1 MQKSSIQYILK
12 LSIPIFFANLAI
24 PMVGIIDTALMGN
37 LGSLSYL
44 SATSVAANLFS
55 MIFWSFGFLRMGTV
69 GMVSQA
75 NGRNDYTEILNI
87 VVRNLL
93 FVLAISI
100 TIILLQNLILSLS
113 LKIFD
118 LSEATRNLYEQY
130 FKIRVYSAP
139 GELTLYIITGL
150 FVGLQKTK
158 TSSLA
163 VGFFSILNILLSI
176 VLVTKF
182 DLNIKGVAYGT
193 LFSALITSIIFLIYM
208 FWYLSKYTK
217 ITINFAQI
225 FNLKKIKNIFN
236 INLNIFIRTILLTFS
251 FLWFTYLGTQIGET
265 YVAANFNL
273 KKIKNIFNINLNI
286 FIRTIL
292 LTFSFLWFTYLGT
305 QIGENYVAANAIL
318 INLVFLSAFILDAYA
333 FSTEG
338 IVGYSL
344 GKKDLNLFKNIV
356 KNSFI
361 LSSISGLIISII
373 FFFTNN
379 LVINLMSD
387 INEIRELSSS
397 YAVWLIILP
406 VISSFCYQFDGIF
419 IGASQT
425 KELRN
430 AMIFSVFSYLLISI
444 LLIKFLFNTGIWIS
458 LCIFMILRAVS
469 LFYYLDKIYLR
480 FRKN

>member
-251 FLWFTYLGTQIGET
+251 FLWFTYLGTQIGED
-265 YVAANFNL
+265 
-273 KKIKNIFNINLNI
+273 
-286 FIRTIL
+286 
-292 LTFSFLWFTYLGT
+292 
-305 QIGENYVAANAIL
+305 YVAANAIL

-419 IGASQT
+419 IGASQS

>member
-75 NGRNDYTEILNI
+75 NGRNDHSEILNI
-87 VVRNLL
+87 VIRNLL
-93 FVLAISI
+93 FVLTISI
-100 TIILLQNLILSLS
+100 IVILIQNLILNLS

-118 LSEATRNLYEQY
+118 LSEITKDLYEQY

-158 TSSLA
+158 TSSFV
-163 VGFFSILNILLSI
+163 VGFFSILNILISV

-193 LFSALITSIIFLIYM
+193 FFSALITSIIFLIYT
-208 FWYLSKYTK
+208 FWYLSKYAK
-217 ITINFAQI
+217 IEIKFAQI
-225 FNLKKIKNIFN
+225 LNLKKIKDIFN

-251 FLWFTYLGTQIGET
+251 FLWFTYLGTQIGED
-265 YVAANFNL
+265 
-273 KKIKNIFNINLNI
+273 
-286 FIRTIL
+286 
-292 LTFSFLWFTYLGT
+292 
-305 QIGENYVAANAIL
+305 YVAANAIL

-344 GKKDLNLFKNIV
+344 GKKDLTLFKNIV
-356 KNSFI
+356 RNSFI

-373 FFFTNN
+373 FFLTNN
-379 LVINLMSD
+379 FVINFMSD
-387 INEIRELSSS
+387 IDEIRKLSSS
-397 YAVWLIILP
+397 YVIWLIILP

-430 AMIFSVFSYLLISI
+430 AMIFSVLVYLLISI

-458 LCIFMILRAVS
+458 LCIFMMLRAIS
-469 LFYYLDKIYLR
+469 LFWYLNRIYLR
-480 FRKN
+480 F

>member
-1 MQKSSIQYILK
+1 MQKSSIQYIFK

-75 NGRNDYTEILNI
+75 NGRNDYPEILNI
-87 VVRNLL
+87 VIRNLL

-100 TIILLQNLILSLS
+100 IIILLQNLILSLS
-113 LKIFD
+113 LRIFD
-118 LSEATRNLYEQY
+118 LSETTKDLYAQY

-158 TSSLA
+158 TSSFA
-163 VGFFSILNILLSI
+163 VGFFSILNILISI

-217 ITINFAQI
+217 ISINFAQI

-251 FLWFTYLGTQIGET
+251 FLWFTYLGTQIGED
-265 YVAANFNL
+265 F
-273 KKIKNIFNINLNI
+273 
-286 FIRTIL
+286 
-292 LTFSFLWFTYLGT
+292 
-305 QIGENYVAANAIL
+305 VAANAIL

-373 FFFTNN
+373 FFFTYN

-458 LCIFMILRAVS
+458 LCIFMILRALS

-480 FRKN
+480 FRNN

>member
-75 NGRNDYTEILNI
+75 NGRNDHSEILNI
-87 VVRNLL
+87 VIRNLL
-93 FVLAISI
+93 FVLTISI
-100 TIILLQNLILSLS
+100 IVILIQNLILNLS

-118 LSEATRNLYEQY
+118 LSEITKDLYEQY

-158 TSSLA
+158 TSSFV
-163 VGFFSILNILLSI
+163 VGFFSILNILISV

-193 LFSALITSIIFLIYM
+193 FFSALITSIIFLIYT
-208 FWYLSKYTK
+208 FWYLSKYAK
-217 ITINFAQI
+217 IEIKFAQI
-225 FNLKKIKNIFN
+225 LNLKKIKDIFN

-251 FLWFTYLGTQIGET
+251 FLWFTYLGTQIGED
-265 YVAANFNL
+265 
-273 KKIKNIFNINLNI
+273 
-286 FIRTIL
+286 
-292 LTFSFLWFTYLGT
+292 
-305 QIGENYVAANAIL
+305 YVAANAIL

-344 GKKDLNLFKNIV
+344 GKKDLTLFKNIV
-356 KNSFI
+356 RNSFI

-379 LVINLMSD
+379 FVINFMSD
-387 INEIRELSSS
+387 IDEIRKLSSS
-397 YAVWLIILP
+397 YVIWLIILP

-430 AMIFSVFSYLLISI
+430 AMIFSVLVYLLISI

-458 LCIFMILRAVS
+458 LCIFMILRAIS
-469 LFYYLDKIYLR
+469 LFWYLNRIYLR
-480 FRKN
+480 F

>member
-1 MQKSSIQYILK
+1 MQKSSIQYIFK

-75 NGRNDYTEILNI
+75 NGRNDYPEILNI
-87 VVRNLL
+87 VIRNLL

-100 TIILLQNLILSLS
+100 IIILLQNLILSLS
-113 LKIFD
+113 LRIFD
-118 LSEATRNLYEQY
+118 LSETTKDLYEQY

-158 TSSLA
+158 TSSFA
-163 VGFFSILNILLSI
+163 VGFFSILNILISI

-251 FLWFTYLGTQIGET
+251 FLWFTYLGTQIGED
-265 YVAANFNL
+265 
-273 KKIKNIFNINLNI
+273 
-286 FIRTIL
+286 
-292 LTFSFLWFTYLGT
+292 
-305 QIGENYVAANAIL
+305 YVAANAIL

-344 GKKDLNLFKNIV
+344 GKKDLILFKNIV

-361 LSSISGLIISII
+361 LSSLSGLIISVI
-373 FFFTNN
+373 FFFTYEN
-379 LVINLMSD
+379 VINLMSD
-387 INEIRELSSS
+387 IKEIRELSSS
-397 YAVWLIILP
+397 YVIWLIILP
-406 VISSFCYQFDGIF
+406 LISSFCYQFDGIF
-419 IGASQT
+419 IGVSQT

-430 AMIFSVFSYLLISI
+430 AMMFSVLSYLIISI
-444 LLIKFLFNTGIWIS
+444 ILTKLMFNNGIWIS
-458 LCIFMILRAVS
+458 LCVFMILRAIS

-480 FRKN
+480 FRSN

>member
-75 NGRNDYTEILNI
+75 NGRNDYSEILNI

-118 LSEATRNLYEQY
+118 LSETTRNLYEQY

-208 FWYLSKYTK
+208 FWYMSKYTK

-225 FNLKKIKNIFN
+225 FNLRKIKNIFN

-251 FLWFTYLGTQIGET
+251 FLWFTYLGTQIGED
-265 YVAANFNL
+265 F
-273 KKIKNIFNINLNI
+273 
-286 FIRTIL
+286 
-292 LTFSFLWFTYLGT
+292 
-305 QIGENYVAANAIL
+305 VAANAIL

-387 INEIRELSSS
+387 IDEIRKLSSS

-458 LCIFMILRAVS
+458 LCIFMILRAIS

>member
-24 PMVGIIDTALMGN
+24 PMVGIIDTTLMGN
-37 LGSLSYL
+37 MASLYYL

-55 MIFWSFGFLRMGTV
+55 MLFWSFGFLRMGTV

-75 NGRNDYTEILNI
+75 NGRNDHSEILNI
-87 VVRNLL
+87 VFRNLL
-93 FVLAISI
+93 FVLTISI
-100 TIILLQNLILSLS
+100 IVIIIQNLILNLS

-118 LSEATRNLYEQY
+118 LSEITKDLYEQY
-130 FKIRVYSAP
+130 FRIRVYSAP

-158 TSSLA
+158 ISSFA
-163 VGFFSILNILLSI
+163 VGFFSILNILIS
-176 VLVTKF
+176 VTLVTKF

-217 ITINFAQI
+217 IVIKLSQI
-225 FNLKKIKNIFN
+225 FNMKKIKDIFN

-251 FLWFTYLGTQIGET
+251 FLWFTYLGTQIGED
-265 YVAANFNL
+265 YVAAN
-273 KKIKNIFNINLNI
+273 
-286 FIRTIL
+286 T
-292 LTFSFLWFTYLGT
+292 
-305 QIGENYVAANAIL
+305 IL

-344 GKKDLNLFKNIV
+344 GKKDLTLFKNIV
-356 KNSFI
+356 RNSFI

-379 LVINLMSD
+379 FVINFMSD
-387 INEIRELSSS
+387 IDEIRKLSSS
-397 YAVWLIILP
+397 YVIWLIILP

-430 AMIFSVFSYLLISI
+430 AMIFSVLVYLLISI
-444 LLIKFLFNTGIWIS
+444 LLIKFLLNTGIWIS
-458 LCIFMILRAVS
+458 LCIFMILRAAS
-469 LFYYLDKIYLR
+469 LFWYLNRIYLR
-480 FRKN
+480 F

>member
-1 MQKSSIQYILK
+1 MQKSSIKYILK
-12 LSIPIFFANLAI
+12 LSIPIFFANLAV

-37 LGSLSYL
+37 LGNLSYL

-75 NGRNDYTEILNI
+75 NGRNDYSEILNI
-87 VVRNLL
+87 IIRNLL
-93 FVLAISI
+93 FVALISTI
-100 TIILLQNLILSLS
+100 IILLQNFILNLS

-118 LSEATRNLYEQY
+118 LSENTKDLYEQY
-130 FKIRVYSAP
+130 FRIRVYSAP

-158 TSSLA
+158 TSSIA
-163 VGFFSILNILLSI
+163 VGFFSLLNILISI
-176 VLVTKF
+176 VLVTIF

-193 LFSALITSIIFLIYM
+193 FFSALITSSIFLFYT
-208 FWYLSKYTK
+208 FFYLSKFTK
-217 ITINFAQI
+217 IKIDFGQVL
-225 FNLKKIKNIFN
+225 NLNKIKDIFD
-236 INLNIFIRTILLTFS
+236 INLDIFIRTILVTFS
-251 FLWFTYLGTQIGET
+251 FLWFTYLGTQIGED
-265 YVAANFNL
+265 
-273 KKIKNIFNINLNI
+273 
-286 FIRTIL
+286 
-292 LTFSFLWFTYLGT
+292 
-305 QIGENYVAANAIL
+305 YVAANAIL

-361 LSSISGLIISII
+361 LSSLSGLIISII
-373 FFFTNN
+373 YFFSYEY
-379 LVINLMSD
+379 VINLISD
-387 INEIRELSSS
+387 LEEIRKLSSS
-397 YAVWLIILP
+397 YVIWLIILP
-406 VISSFCYQFDGIF
+406 LISSFCYQFDGIF

-430 AMIFSVFSYLLISI
+430 AMVFSVLSYLIISI
-444 LLIKFLFNTGIWIS
+444 VLTKLLFNNGIWIS
-458 LCIFMILRAVS
+458 LCIFMVLRGLS
-469 LFYYLDKIYLR
+469 LFYYINKIYLR
-480 FRKN
+480 FKS

>member
-12 LSIPIFFANLAI
+12 LSIPIFFANLAV
-24 PMVGIIDTALMGN
+24 PLVGIIDTALMGN

-44 SATSVAANLFS
+44 SATAVAANLFS

-75 NGRNDYTEILNI
+75 HGRNDYSEILDI
-87 VVRNLL
+87 VIRNLI
-93 FVLAISI
+93 FVLLISI
-100 TIILLQNLILSLS
+100 IIILLQNYILSLS

-118 LSEATRNLYEQY
+118 LSDATRNLYKQY
-130 FKIRVYSAP
+130 FQIRVYSAP

-150 FVGLQKTK
+150 FIGLQKTK
-158 TSSLA
+158 TSSFA
-163 VGFFSILNILLSI
+163 VGFFSILNILISI

-193 LFSALITSIIFLIYM
+193 LFSALITSTVFLIYM
-208 FWYLSKYTK
+208 FYYLSKYTK
-217 ITINFAQI
+217 ITIKLTQILNF
-225 FNLKKIKNIFN
+225 KKIKDIFN

-251 FLWFTYLGTQIGET
+251 FLWFTYLGTQIGED
-265 YVAANFNL
+265 
-273 KKIKNIFNINLNI
+273 
-286 FIRTIL
+286 
-292 LTFSFLWFTYLGT
+292 
-305 QIGENYVAANAIL
+305 YVAANAIL

-344 GKKDLNLFKNIV
+344 GKKDLNLFKKII

-361 LSSISGLIISII
+361 LSSITGLIISIL
-373 FFFTNN
+373 FFFSHNS
-379 LVINLMSD
+379 VINLMSD
-387 INEIRELSSS
+387 IREIRMLSSS
-397 YAVWLIILP
+397 YVIWLIILP
-406 VISSFCYQFDGIF
+406 IISSFCYQFDGIF

-425 KELRN
+425 IELRN
-430 AMIFSVFSYLLISI
+430 AMIFSVLCYLIISV
-444 LLIKFLFNTGIWIS
+444 LLTKFLFNNGIWIS
-458 LCIFMILRAVS
+458 LCVFMILRAIS

-480 FRKN
+480 FRTN